1 MSLPEFMVKD
11 MFKKPARCVK
21 INSHPLEFMKLILYK
36 FHTQEDLIIVE
47 GELIIHRRAYLRIQ
61 RLAKS

>member
-1 MSLPEFMVKD
+1 MDPRMYQVDSEGRQAA
-11 MFKKPARCVK
+11 KPVRHTDVFV
-21 INSHPLEFMKLILYK
+21 IVVNLQYLF
-36 FHTQEDLIIVE
+36 TQEDLIIVE